1 VRPIRQGEAEQ
12 MRNTLKEI
20 ASFYN
25 PARERDSGQ
34 AAALAAREVLEQL
47 GLFYQKDAE
56 GPSRQN
62 PSDSSHS

>member
-1 VRPIRQGEAEQ
+1 
-12 MRNTLKEI
+12 MRNALKEI

-34 AAALAAREVLEQL
+34 AAALAARETLEQL

-56 GPSRQN
+56 G
-62 PSDSSHS
+62 SSGH